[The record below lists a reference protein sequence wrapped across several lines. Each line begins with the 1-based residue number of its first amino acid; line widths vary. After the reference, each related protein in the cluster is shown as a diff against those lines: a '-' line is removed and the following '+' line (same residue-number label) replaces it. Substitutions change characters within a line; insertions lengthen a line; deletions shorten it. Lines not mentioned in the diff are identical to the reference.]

1 MAESTLSSPHTM
13 RSRLAQQATV
23 VVILPL
29 LVALAGGLTGWIGY
43 RNVAASAR
51 AMAQDGVVEASHQ
64 VSGLCATLASEAT
77 NLSLH
82 LAATVV
88 AKGTTRALDH
98 WAPALADCFA
108 ARPSLTWLSVSYPD
122 GMFIGM
128 TKEEG
133 ILKFVIQDLED
144 GGRRSDWRWQE
155 GVFVPDGVQTQTGYD
170 ARQRPFYRL
179 AVDSGAPGWTA
190 PYRFFSSGLAG
201 VSLGRPVYGRDGT
214 LLAVASIDY
223 TTDGISAM
231 MDRLAGTLSDR
242 ILIHDHAGTVVADA
256 GIALDGQR
264 YEHRDLL
271 HLSDLRDDL
280 ALAYASA
287 PLATGSRIIQDGRE
301 VHVASEPVTSGAL
314 PWHVA
319 VITDLGPRLKVAQAY
334 LLRSILLTGLVVLI
348 AGGLGLLYASHLVRM
363 RGLVR
368 KARAAAAAAQAEAA
382 EFGSYVLE
390 KRLGAG
396 GMGEV
401 WRARHRL
408 LARPAAL
415 KLIKRTQENVDDA
428 SVVARFEQEARLTAA
443 LTSQHTV
450 TVYDF
455 GHLDDGTCYYVMEL
469 LDGDDLDGFLKR
481 NGALPPEAVVHVLLQ
496 ICDSLHEA
504 HEAGLVHRDL
514 KPANIFIARLGGDDS
529 VVKVLDFGLVALAGA
544 KRAQSSSDRLT
555 MAGFVQGTP
564 GFMAPEQLRDESLDR
579 RADIYALGCVAFWLL
594 TGRAVFVAG
603 SLMDELR
610 QHLNQD
616 PPEPAAVARQPIPP
630 ALNRLVHA
638 CLARDPDQRPASAKV
653 LAAEILACGI
663 APAFPKRLWD
673 GCAAASAAAE
683 TALNAPLH
691 LRLNG
696 KPRAPD
702 IRPDFR
708 PSAAGTLP
716 PDWE

>member
-1 MAESTLSSPHTM
+1 MAESSSSPSTV
-13 RSRLAQQATV
+13 RSRLAQPATV
-23 VVILPL
+23 VLVLPL

-51 AMAQDGVVEASHQ
+51 AMAQDGVVEAAHQ
-64 VSGLCATLASEAT
+64 VSGLCTTLADEAT

-82 LAATVV
+82 LATTVA
-88 AKGTTRALDH
+88 AKGMARDLDR

-122 GMFIGM
+122 GTFIGM
-128 TKEEG
+128 TKEEET
-133 ILKFVIQDLED
+133 LTFVIQDQED
-144 GGRRSDWRWQE
+144 GGRRRDWQWRE
-155 GVFVPDGVQTQTGYD
+155 GIFEPQGVRTQTGYD

-179 AVDSGAPGWTA
+179 AVESGASGWTA
-190 PYRFFSSGLAG
+190 PYRFFSTGLTG
-201 VSLGRPVYGRDGT
+201 VSLGRPVYARDGT
-214 LLAVASIDY
+214 LLAVTSIDY
-223 TTDGISAM
+223 TIDGISAI

-242 ILIHDHAGTVVADA
+242 ILIHDHTGTVVADA
-256 GIALDGQR
+256 GVAAEGAR
-264 YEHRDLL
+264 FAHKELL

-280 ALAYASA
+280 AVAYASA
-287 PLATGSRIIQDGRE
+287 PLATGTRTIPDGRE
-301 VHVASEPVTSGAL
+301 VHVASMPVTSGDL
-314 PWHVA
+314 PWNVA
-319 VITDLGPRLKVAQAY
+319 VITDLAPRLRVARAY
-334 LLRSILLTGLVVLI
+334 LLRSVLFTGLVVLI
-348 AGGLGLLYASHLVRM
+348 AGGLGVLYARHLVRM
-363 RGLVR
+363 RGMVR

-390 KRLGAG
+390 RRLGVG

-415 KLIKRTQENVDDA
+415 KLIKRTAEHADDA

-443 LTSQHTV
+443 LTSLHTV
-450 TVYDF
+450 TVFDF

-469 LDGDDLDGFLKR
+469 LEGDDLDGFLKR
-481 NGALPPEAVVHVLLQ
+481 QGFLPPEAVVHVLLQ

-544 KRAQSSSDRLT
+544 KRTPASGDRLT

-564 GFMAPEQLRDESLDR
+564 GFMAPEQLRDEPLDR

-603 SLMDELR
+603 NLMEELR
-610 QHLNQD
+610 QHLDQEA
-616 PPEPAAVARQPIPP
+616 PEPATVARQPIPP
-630 ALNRLVHA
+630 LLNRLVHA
-638 CLARDPDQRPASAKV
+638 CLARDPAQRPASAEV
-653 LAAEILACGI
+653 LAAEVRACGI
-663 APAFPKRLWD
+663 APAFPTRLWD
-673 GCAAASAAAE
+673 GRAAAQTAAVVID
-683 TALNAPLH
+683 PPQH
-691 LRLNG
+691 LRLKG
-696 KPRAPD
+696 RPRPPD

-708 PSAAGTLP
+708 PSVAALP
-716 PDWE
+716 SAEP